1 MWQFHHF
8 SALGRLRSRLGLTVR
23 DGSGPSWGPG
33 LTSPA
38 VPETNA
44 PTIDVNPGDLDVV
57 GIGNALVDVLSHG
70 TDDLVDELGLVKGSM
85 NLVESDRVEFLYE
98 RMGAGVEVSGGSAA
112 NTMAGV
118 ASLGGSARYLGK
130 VHDDQLG
137 AVFAHDM
144 VATGVHYETPK
155 ATSGPST
162 GCCLILVT
170 PDAQRTM
177 STYLGASSLFGPD
190 DVDADAVASGT
201 VLYLEGYLFDR
212 PEAQEAF
219 RKAARIAHEAGRIV
233 SVTLSDSFCV
243 QRHRDAF
250 LDLVEHHVDLLFAN
264 EAEITALYESDFD
277 AAVDAVRRSQTIA
290 ALTRSEKGSMI
301 VTDGTLVEVP
311 AHPVAELVDTTG
323 AGDLYAAGFL
333 YGFSHKMDLAT
344 CGALGS
350 VAAAEVISH
359 MGPRPEVSLADLAA
373 PLLNS

>member
-1 MWQFHHF
+1 V
-8 SALGRLRSRLGLTVR
+8 G
-23 DGSGPSWGPG
+23 GS
-33 LTSPA
+33 LTSPT
-38 VPETNA
+38 VPETTAPIIEVNA
-44 PTIDVNPGDLDVV
+44 GDLDVV

-70 TDDLVDELGLVKGSM
+70 TDELLDELELVKGSM
-85 NLVESDRVEFLYE
+85 NLIETDRVDFLYE

-118 ASLGGSARYLGK
+118 ASFGGTSQYLGR
-130 VHDDQLG
+130 VRDDQLG

-144 VATGVHYETPK
+144 VATGVRYETPR
-155 ATSGPST
+155 ASTGPST
-162 GCCLILVT
+162 GCCLILVS

-177 STYLGASSLFGPD
+177 NTYLGASSLFGPD
-190 DVDADAVASGT
+190 DVDAEAVASGT

-219 RKAARIAHEAGRIV
+219 RAAARIAHDAGRVV

-243 QRHRDAF
+243 QRHHDAF

-264 EAEITALYESDFD
+264 EAEITALYGSDFD
-277 AAVDAVRRSQTIA
+277 AAVESVRASGTTA
-290 ALTRSEKGSMI
+290 ALTRSEKGSVI
-301 VTDGTLVEVP
+301 VAGDSLVEVP
-311 AHPVAELVDTTG
+311 AHPVAEVVDTTG

-333 YGFSHKMDLAT
+333 FGFSRQMDLAT

-359 MGPRPEVSLADLAA
+359 MGPRPEASLQQLAA
-373 PLLNS
+373 KILAG